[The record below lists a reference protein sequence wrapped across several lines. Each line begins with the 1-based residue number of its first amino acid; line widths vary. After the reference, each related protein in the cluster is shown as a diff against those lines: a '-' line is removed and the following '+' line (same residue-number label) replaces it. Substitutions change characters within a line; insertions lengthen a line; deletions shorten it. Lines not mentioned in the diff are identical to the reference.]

1 MSSPSPA
8 LLSLLDACAAR
19 GISLEVTGAD
29 GGGLKVKAAPGALTP
44 ELQAQLKAHKAALI
58 DLLRA
63 QRAGDATGAPIPKR
77 AAGDGPAPLS
87 SAQARLWFLNQL
99 DPRSV
104 AAYNIVAAVRI
115 RGPLQPAALRAAVQ
129 ALAAR
134 HETLRT
140 SFAAV
145 AGKPEQRIAASVDV
159 PFVEVDLAA
168 TLPDAAAREAAVKA
182 RLRTEGDAPF
192 DLTRAPLLRTTL
204 LRLAADE
211 HAFLFTVHHLV
222 SDGWSSGVI
231 IRDLAALYQAA
242 TAPTAQPSTV
252 PPLPPLAVQFADY
265 AAWNA
270 GRLASP
276 AAAADLAFWTDTLRG
291 TPVLN
296 LATDHPRPPAM
307 TYAGATAV
315 ETFPPALARALGELA
330 KREEATLFQVLLAAF
345 NTLLFKY
352 TGQTDLAVGTSIA
365 NRAHPDL
372 EPLIGFLTN
381 TLVLRTA
388 LDGNPT
394 FTELLGRVRTV
405 ARAAYAHAET
415 PLERIIEELQPERSM
430 SQNPLFQVCFS
441 LLQAHRDAL
450 RLGDGLELEQ
460 LNMDSSMARF
470 DLSVTVEDTRAGL
483 LVAVEYSRDLFEP
496 ATITRLLA
504 HYRTLLEAIAAAPA
518 TRIAKLP
525 LLTPADRHQLLHEWN
540 NSATAYP
547 RDACIHDLFAESVRK
562 TPDAPAVLAGER
574 QLTYRELDLLSN
586 RLARRLR
593 AAGVGADTTV
603 AVCAERTLEMVVS
616 LVAVLKAGGNYL
628 PFDPADPG
636 ERLRFLFAQAAV
648 RLVLAPVEAEGRM
661 PSFVG
666 RDQRSEVG
674 GRVSEVRSQR
684 PEAGGQGGAETSEVG
699 GQGSEIGTQVSGFRS
714 QVSDGSGQRSA
725 VSGQPAED
733 GIPFLGVKLD
743 DPALLAESAEALPSV
758 TTPENL
764 AYTTYTSGSTGVPKG
779 ICIPHRGVVR
789 LVRNTNYLDYG
800 PELRILE
807 LAPVSFD
814 ASTFELW
821 GALCNGA
828 LLVVLRPGAPSIRE
842 LADTIERHR
851 ITTLYLTSALFN
863 LMVDERVAAFA
874 TVKHLLVGGDIIS
887 VPHAKKV
894 LATHP
899 GLTLINGYGPTETT
913 TFASCGMLRKPADVG
928 YTVTIGP
935 PMSNTTLYILDSE
948 MEPAPIGVPGDLYI
962 GGDGNARGYL
972 ALPALTAE
980 TFIPNPHARTPGERI
995 YRTGDLARWA
1005 PDGTIEFLGRR
1016 DFQVKIRG
1024 FRIELGEIESALAA
1038 HPAVKE
1044 AMVLVIEDRPG
1055 DKRLVAC
1062 VQPRDGA
1069 TPTDAD
1075 LRTHLRSR
1083 LPDFMVP
1090 AAFVV
1095 LAEFPLNVHSKVDRK
1110 ALRALIAGA
1119 GTGPTRAAYEAP
1131 KGPVEETIAGVWADV
1146 LKAEKIGRDDS
1157 FFDLG
1162 GHSLLATQV
1171 MWRLFE
1177 IFGTELPLRLL
1188 FEHPTTTTFAAAVI
1202 KTVDTAQGRPGRA
1215 EAVARVHLKVKN
1227 LSPEQVAQLLA
1238 AKRQG

>member
-1 MSSPSPA
+1 MPSSPSPE

-44 ELQAQLKAHKAALI
+44 ELQAQLKTHKAALI
-58 DLLRA
+58 ALLRVQTA
-63 QRAGDATGAPIPKR
+63 DAAAVAPIPKR

-159 PFVEVDLAA
+159 PFVEIDLAA

-182 RLRTEGDAPF
+182 RLRMEGDTPF

-242 TAPTAQPSTV
+242 TVPPSSVQPSSV
-252 PPLPPLAVQFADY
+252 AASAAPALPPLAVQFADY

-496 ATITRLLA
+496 ATIARLLA

-525 LLTPADRHQLLHEWN
+525 LLTPADRHQLLHDWN
-540 NSATAYP
+540 NSATDYP

-593 AAGVGADTTV
+593 QSDVGADVTV
-603 AVCAERTLEMVVS
+603 AVCAERTLEMVVA

-628 PFDPADPG
+628 PFDPADPS

-648 RLVLAPVEAEGRM
+648 RLVLAPADAEARM
-661 PSFVG
+661 PRGVG
-666 RDQRSEVG
+666 R
-674 GRVSEVRSQR
+674 
-684 PEAGGQGGAETSEVG
+684 GQMSEVG
-699 GQGSEIGTQVSGFRS
+699 GQGSEIGTQVSGFSSQVSPSRS
-714 QVSDGSGQRSA
+714 QVSASSL
-725 VSGQPAED
+725 
-733 GIPFLGVKLD
+733 PFLPVDLA
-743 DPALLAESAEALPSV
+743 DPALLAESAEPLPSV

-1069 TPTDAD
+1069 TPADAD

-1146 LKAEKIGRDDS
+1146 LKAEKISRDDS

-1188 FEHPTTTTFAAAVI
+1188 FEHPTTAAFAAAVI
-1202 KTVDTAQGRPGRA
+1202 QAVDTTQGRPGRA

>member
-1 MSSPSPA
+1 
-8 LLSLLDACAAR
+8 
-19 GISLEVTGAD
+19 
-29 GGGLKVKAAPGALTP
+29 
-44 ELQAQLKAHKAALI
+44 
-58 DLLRA
+58 
-63 QRAGDATGAPIPKR
+63 
-77 AAGDGPAPLS
+77 
-87 SAQARLWFLNQL
+87 
-99 DPRSV
+99 
-104 AAYNIVAAVRI
+104 
-115 RGPLQPAALRAAVQ
+115 
-129 ALAAR
+129 
-134 HETLRT
+134 
-140 SFAAV
+140 
-145 AGKPEQRIAASVDV
+145 
-159 PFVEVDLAA
+159 VDLAD
-168 TLPDAAAREAAVKA
+168 P
-182 RLRTEGDAPF
+182 
-192 DLTRAPLLRTTL
+192 
-204 LRLAADE
+204 
-211 HAFLFTVHHLV
+211 AFL
-222 SDGWSSGVI
+222 
-231 IRDLAALYQAA
+231 AL
-242 TAPTAQPSTV
+242 
-252 PPLPPLAVQFADY
+252 
-265 AAWNA
+265 
-270 GRLASP
+270 
-276 AAAADLAFWTDTLRG
+276 
-291 TPVLN
+291 
-296 LATDHPRPPAM
+296 
-307 TYAGATAV
+307 
-315 ETFPPALARALGELA
+315 
-330 KREEATLFQVLLAAF
+330 
-345 NTLLFKY
+345 
-352 TGQTDLAVGTSIA
+352 
-365 NRAHPDL
+365 
-372 EPLIGFLTN
+372 
-381 TLVLRTA
+381 
-388 LDGNPT
+388 
-394 FTELLGRVRTV
+394 
-405 ARAAYAHAET
+405 
-415 PLERIIEELQPERSM
+415 
-430 SQNPLFQVCFS
+430 
-441 LLQAHRDAL
+441 
-450 RLGDGLELEQ
+450 
-460 LNMDSSMARF
+460 
-470 DLSVTVEDTRAGL
+470 
-483 LVAVEYSRDLFEP
+483 
-496 ATITRLLA
+496 
-504 HYRTLLEAIAAAPA
+504 
-518 TRIAKLP
+518 
-525 LLTPADRHQLLHEWN
+525 
-540 NSATAYP
+540 
-547 RDACIHDLFAESVRK
+547 
-562 TPDAPAVLAGER
+562 
-574 QLTYRELDLLSN
+574 
-586 RLARRLR
+586 
-593 AAGVGADTTV
+593 
-603 AVCAERTLEMVVS
+603 
-616 LVAVLKAGGNYL
+616 
-628 PFDPADPG
+628 
-636 ERLRFLFAQAAV
+636 
-648 RLVLAPVEAEGRM
+648 
-661 PSFVG
+661 
-666 RDQRSEVG
+666 
-674 GRVSEVRSQR
+674 
-684 PEAGGQGGAETSEVG
+684 
-699 GQGSEIGTQVSGFRS
+699 
-714 QVSDGSGQRSA
+714 
-725 VSGQPAED
+725 
-733 GIPFLGVKLD
+733 
-743 DPALLAESAEALPSV
+743 SAEPLPSV

-962 GGDGNARGYL
+962 GGDGNARCYL

-1062 VQPRDGA
+1062 VQPRDAA

-1075 LRTHLRSR
+1075 LRAHLRSR

-1131 KGPVEETIAGVWADV
+1131 KGPVEETIAGLWADV
-1146 LKAEKIGRDDS
+1146 LKADKIGREDS

-1188 FEHPTTTTFAAAVI
+1188 FEHPTTASFATAVI
-1202 KTVDTAQGRPGRA
+1202 QAVDTAQARPGRT

-1227 LSPEQVAQLLA
+1227 LSPEQVARLLA
-1238 AKRQG
+1238 AKRG